1 MDLLA
6 ERASGSGQQIFL
18 LGRQDRPIGNR
29 DTVEDLCNER
39 RSSRRILTARLIRR
53 NCFNLWSQLAISQL
67 QWTHRAAMEP
77 SHSLRNGAS
86 LPIVSIGRN
95 SPGSCDVDN
104 RAFAV
109 KAANAFPRWCG
120 SDRGEAGELFRQ
132 PGEMACWSP
141 PISLRFRPH
150 RYTRPLP
157 NPIPRK
163 MPAPGNSDIPSRV
176 NTSSF
181 PAAGLVPYSG

>member
-1 MDLLA
+1 MIISRSTVRGRYDSPRGGHLRHRRIFGSELRQDPRTELMDLLA

-109 KAANAFPRWCG
+109 KAANAFPR
-120 SDRGEAGELFRQ
+120 
-132 PGEMACWSP
+132 
-141 PISLRFRPH
+141 
-150 RYTRPLP
+150 
-157 NPIPRK
+157 
-163 MPAPGNSDIPSRV
+163 
-176 NTSSF
+176 
-181 PAAGLVPYSG
+181 